1 MVFNF
6 YSILV
11 SQYHQAELCI
21 DISTKYPISNIISTL
36 VRNIQ
41 NILNQ
46 DIQNAKYV
54 SAILKHPL
62 KAVEIWNPS
71 PVSNF
76 PTESSKLS
84 KRRLDPNSDQIPAP
98 FNYIGCE
105 QRLTQICHFLH
116 ANAFSWPVKN
126 ATRSPLYLYLA
137 DCSDRITISFHSP
150 PLYNTLNLNDL
161 AYLQEGSFA
170 IFLRLSYGTNIKI

>member
-1 MVFNF
+1 M
-6 YSILV
+6 
-11 SQYHQAELCI
+11 
-21 DISTKYPISNIISTL
+21 
-36 VRNIQ
+36 
-41 NILNQ
+41 
-46 DIQNAKYV
+46 
-54 SAILKHPL
+54 
-62 KAVEIWNPS
+62 
-71 PVSNF
+71 SNF
-76 PTESSKLS
+76 PTKSSKLS

-170 IFLRLSYGTNIKI
+170 IFLRLTYGANIKNDPSFKIWIFIRRERSKTLLQRTPSLAKKSGSWSTQNTLGNLQPAVGPVSRLVKR